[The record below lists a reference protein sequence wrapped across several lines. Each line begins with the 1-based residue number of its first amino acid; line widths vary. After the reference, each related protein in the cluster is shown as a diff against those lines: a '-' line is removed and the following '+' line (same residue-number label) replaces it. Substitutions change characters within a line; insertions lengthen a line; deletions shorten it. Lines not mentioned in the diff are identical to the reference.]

1 MAIAI
6 ALLGF
11 NDLGRSVTPNFLS
24 RNRFYIQLSPQCP
37 KMNKNQW
44 GKLKFFSRFLST
56 GHQILPSC
64 GWKARKTKVIKC
76 ELVLWGTSPVF
87 QIHLIGPL
95 EQCLAENISL
105 QRSNCNIFGLTDTVA
120 LIANEARFFRLRV
133 FFRACYLQNE
143 VGDPYLFYI
152 AEITNSL
159 SYSDKS
165 LRKKLTLENFRAN
178 VLKRKA
184 WVALW
189 TFFVFVKQVC
199 RGIYP
204 LRVTGVAGLRNKRY
218 MIPFW

>member
-1 MAIAI
+1 MMGQMAIAI

-95 EQCLAENISL
+95 KQYLVENISL

-120 LIANEARFFRLRV
+120 LFAKEPRFFSDLGCSSGHV
-133 FFRACYLQNE
+133 LSKTKSMTPHFFSFLH
-143 VGDPYLFYI
+143 
-152 AEITNSL
+152 
-159 SYSDKS
+159 
-165 LRKKLTLENFRAN
+165 
-178 VLKRKA
+178 
-184 WVALW
+184 
-189 TFFVFVKQVC
+189 
-199 RGIYP
+199 
-204 LRVTGVAGLRNKRY
+204 
-218 MIPFW
+218 FWHN